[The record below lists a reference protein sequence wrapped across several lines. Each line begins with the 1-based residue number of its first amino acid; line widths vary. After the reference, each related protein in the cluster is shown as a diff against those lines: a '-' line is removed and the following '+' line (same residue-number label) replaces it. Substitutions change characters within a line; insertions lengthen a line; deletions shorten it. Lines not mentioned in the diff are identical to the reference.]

1 MTPLEVVIAI
11 AFLAL
16 AFLVGI
22 GCLFAVAG
30 RNREDDLERTLI
42 RILQET
48 DHPDIGTCTRV
59 NRLAREVLQ

>member
-1 MTPLEVVIAI
+1 MTPLEVIAALMFI
-11 AFLAL
+11 GL
-16 AFLVGI
+16 AFVIGI

-30 RNREDDLERTLI
+30 RNREDALERALI

-48 DHPDIGTCTRV
+48 DRPDAGTCTRV